1 MVMEAASDAGAE
13 TIEFEDLYRAERIR
27 LVRAMLLLTGR
38 VGEAEDL
45 AQEAFVR
52 VFERWSQ
59 VREMESPAGYLY
71 RTALNLQRKR
81 SRRLRVE
88 LRHRTVR
95 EDDDRRGD
103 VAEDRL
109 DLLRAVAALPLAQRQ
124 AVVLVDWLGFPASE
138 AARMLGI
145 EAVSVRGRLHRARSE
160 LRGQVGGDD
169 A

>member
-1 MVMEAASDAGAE
+1 MKESTSDADRPL
-13 TIEFEDLYRAERIR
+13 TDFEDLYRAERTR

-52 VFERWSQ
+52 VYERWSQ
-59 VREMESPAGYLY
+59 VRGMESPAGYLY
-71 RTALNLQRKR
+71 RTALNLHRKR
-81 SRRLRVE
+81 LRRLAVE
-88 LRHRTVR
+88 VRSRTVHQDEVR
-95 EDDDRRGD
+95 DGD

-124 AVVLVDWLGFPASE
+124 AVVLVDWLGFPPSE
-138 AARMLGI
+138 AARLLGI
-145 EAVSVRGRLHRARSE
+145 EDVSVRGRLHRARQE
-160 LRGQVGGDD
+160 LRRQVGGDD